1 MRLWAVLLLEN
12 KFGMMRPTGRSDM
25 GYFID
30 GKWHIGNMPMDKGKF
45 VRQPSVLR
53 GQLTKSDVIDDP
65 YRYDL
70 YVSYAC
76 PWAHR
81 TLIFRHLKGLEQY
94 INTHVVMPYM
104 GDRGWSFETPEPN
117 LGARLL
123 GEIYLSDPS
132 YTGRVTVPVLW
143 DKQEGKI
150 INNESSEI
158 IEMLNSC
165 WNGLEGVSEKD
176 YMPLDLKEKMDPL
189 NDWIY
194 ENINNGVYRTG
205 FAEKQEVYKE
215 ECEALFKALDTLE
228 EMLNDRDYLVSDT
241 LLATD
246 IRLFV
251 TLIRFDWVY
260 VGHFKCNIRRIA
272 DYRNISRYISNI
284 YRQVKATV
292 NKDHIKNHYY
302 QSHPWINPNQIVPL
316 GPDIDYS
323 E

>member
-1 MRLWAVLLLEN
+1 MYIAVAKLAKIWQDKSYKED
-12 KFGMMRPTGRSDM
+12 DM
-25 GYFID
+25 GYLVN
-30 GKWHIGNMPMDKGKF
+30 GEWRVGHMPMEKGEF

-53 GQLTKSDVIDDP
+53 GILTQKDIAANP

-70 YVSYAC
+70 YVSHAC

-81 TLIFRHLKGLEQY
+81 TIIMRHLKGLEQY
-94 INTHVVMPYM
+94 INVHVVEAYM
-104 GDRGWSFETPEPN
+104 GEDGWSFESPEPN
-117 LGARLL
+117 IGAKLL
-123 GEIYLSDPS
+123 RDLYLSDPR
-132 YTGRVTVPVLW
+132 YTGRVTVPLLW
-143 DKQEGKI
+143 DKETGSI
-150 INNESSEI
+150 VNNESSEI
-158 IEMLNSC
+158 IEMFNSC
-165 WNGLEGVSEKD
+165 WDGLEGVSETD
-176 YMPLDLKEKMDPL
+176 YMPQDLKSKMDPL

-194 ENINNGVYRTG
+194 EHINNGVYRTG
-205 FAEKQEVYKE
+205 FAESQDVYRD
-215 ECEALFKALDTLE
+215 ECEALFKALDQLE
-228 EMLNDRDYLVSDT
+228 QMLNGREYLVSDN

-272 DYRNISRYISNI
+272 DYPNISRYLKNI
-284 YRQVKATV
+284 YGQVASTV

-323 E
+323 K